1 MSTKKLTEVARSY
14 SRKLN
19 KQINK
24 INKEVYN
31 EEVFEKEN
39 PCLRKGKGFFEP
51 KKYYKHDW
59 AYKNKEERKCLTCG
73 EVQIYFGKEE
83 YDTETIEDWRKKT
96 IEEEIEKE
104 QLTKEEKENLC
115 PQKN

>member
-1 MSTKKLTEVARSY
+1 MDKLKE
-14 SRKLN
+14 
-19 KQINK
+19 QINK

-31 EEVFEKEN
+31 KEVFEKEN